1 MESYIITNILIHDFD
16 EFDVLLISTGTYF
29 LQFAHSP
36 IFLLIYESIIYT
48 GIYIFTNIL
57 FFVIYTIVSI
67 SLLHER
73 E

>member
-1 MESYIITNILIHDFD
+1 MDSYIITNILIHDFD